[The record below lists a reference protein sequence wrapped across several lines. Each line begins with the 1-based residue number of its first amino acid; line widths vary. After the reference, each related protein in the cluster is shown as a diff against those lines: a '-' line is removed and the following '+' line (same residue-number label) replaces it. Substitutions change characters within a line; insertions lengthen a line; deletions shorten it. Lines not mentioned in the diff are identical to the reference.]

1 MSERGSPRRRNLAQ
15 LTAALLRAW
24 QGSVPQEEW
33 RRLDVAA
40 LRAACAAQL
49 EFGRRRRRNQ
59 TLLRVLCAPDTP
71 ATPAPAARRRAGA
84 SARSVAAPSVVQLI
98 TDDMPFLVDTLSM
111 TLAQAGVS
119 AQIIIHPVL
128 RVQRDALGRLRS
140 LDEDL
145 QADGG
150 RPEAWEYLRRA
161 CKDWMRM
168 RNEVLRLCAD
178 ISRNPPPLPA
188 DVIAESRALLQYME
202 AHHFTFLGYRENA
215 LHRRGNALE
224 LLPVPGTGL
233 GLLRRRRRH
242 ARDSGVMA
250 ANIQQALRSNELLVI
265 TKANLRSTV
274 HRSAYLDYIGVKR
287 FDARGR
293 AIGEARILGLWNSSA
308 YRADPRQVPWL
319 RHKLKRVIEH
329 FPFAPN

>member
-49 EFGRRRRRNQ
+49 Q
-59 TLLRVLCAPDTP
+59 L
-71 ATPAPAARRRAGA
+71 RRRAGA
-84 SARSVAAPSVVQLI
+84 SARSVAAHSVVQLI

-140 LDEDL
+140 LDEEL

-150 RPEAWEYLRRA
+150 RHESWQYLRIDRVGDAAECEQLQRRLIAALTDVRRA

-233 GLLRRRRRH
+233 GLLRRRR
-242 ARDSGVMA
+242 
-250 ANIQQALRSNELLVI
+250 
-265 TKANLRSTV
+265 
-274 HRSAYLDYIGVKR
+274 
-287 FDARGR
+287 
-293 AIGEARILGLWNSSA
+293 
-308 YRADPRQVPWL
+308 
-319 RHKLKRVIEH
+319 
-329 FPFAPN
+329 

>member
-33 RRLDVAA
+33 RRLDEAA
-40 LRAACAAQL
+40 LRQACAAQL

-84 SARSVAAPSVVQLI
+84 SARSVAAHSV
-98 TDDMPFLVDTLSM
+98 
-111 TLAQAGVS
+111 

-150 RPEAWEYLRRA
+150 RHESWQYLRIDRVGDAAECEQLQRRLIAALTDVRRA

-274 HRSAYLDYIGVKR
+274 HRSA
-287 FDARGR
+287 
-293 AIGEARILGLWNSSA
+293 
-308 YRADPRQVPWL
+308 
-319 RHKLKRVIEH
+319 
-329 FPFAPN
+329 